1 MERMTI
7 YPDAQLLK
15 KLQEKAEK
23 EKRSLNN
30 LILLILEK
38 EIFSK

>member
-1 MERMTI
+1 MNQMTI
-7 YPDAQLLK
+7 YPDKELRQQL
-15 KLQEKAEK
+15 EKRAKK

-38 EIFSK
+38 GAK